1 MKTPI
6 MMLAFLALLGCAI
19 KDDLPALSAQAETE
33 GRDSKIRTPRT
44 SDKTAEQASQVRE
57 DVAQSIVETTG
68 PLWTIRSEHSVAP
81 SKDAPEKFR
90 KKTGKPQ
97 GPLTVRYVLESWA
110 LDDHRLVIEVQS
122 NREIS
127 DWQVDLPQ
135 LFEKQELL
143 TRPAKP
149 KAAEQGVPVVRTFR
163 FGALPVSDRLL
174 LTVNAKISGTAVS
187 KTVSIPI
194 RSRIR
199 SARSSKSCSDAQ
211 ISGECVVVLPA
222 TIF

>member
-1 MKTPI
+1 
-6 MMLAFLALLGCAI
+6 
-19 KDDLPALSAQAETE
+19 
-33 GRDSKIRTPRT
+33 
-44 SDKTAEQASQVRE
+44 
-57 DVAQSIVETTG
+57 
-68 PLWTIRSEHSVAP
+68 
-81 SKDAPEKFR
+81 
-90 KKTGKPQ
+90 
-97 GPLTVRYVLESWA
+97 
-110 LDDHRLVIEVQS
+110 VIEVQS

-135 LFEKQELL
+135 LVEKQELL

-194 RSRIR
+194 RSRIK
-199 SARSSKSCSDAQ
+199 SARPSKSCSDAQ
-211 ISGECVVVLPA
+211 ISGECVVVLPV